1 MYGLSVRK
9 MTKGRDRQQDWP
21 FMKQANYDANRQAET
36 LLCSF
41 DARST
46 FSVAGV
52 AIVLAFTLFAKECLA
67 ADSRLAVIN
76 AGVSSAEDAPFAP
89 ADYRFLPGDYVYFTF
104 EIAGFSVHS
113 EERDEIRKI
122 SLQYEV
128 AIEDKEFRPLA
139 APISGEIKTDLS
151 PEDKNWVPKRR
162 ASFLLP
168 SFLAA
173 GSFQIRVTVKDRF
186 SDSTASKII
195 PFAIGGMHV
204 DPATS
209 ITVENF
215 RFLRSEND
223 TEPLSVP
230 AYSPGDTV
238 FARFEMTGFRIGD
251 ENRHHVA
258 YGITVSG
265 PDGKAFIND
274 PVAAD
279 LDATSF
285 YPAQYIPGNIT
296 LNIDKNSHRGQ
307 YVVLLKVRDLLSN
320 QELEKKAVFS
330 IE

>member
-1 MYGLSVRK
+1 
-9 MTKGRDRQQDWP
+9 MTKRRDRQQGWP
-21 FMKQANYDANRQAET
+21 FMKQANYSTKLQIQAPFWN
-36 LLCSF
+36 F

-46 FSVAGV
+46 LSVACIAIVV
-52 AIVLAFTLFAKECLA
+52 AIAQLFAQVGLA

-76 AGVSSAEDAPFAP
+76 AGISSAEDAPFAP
-89 ADYRFLPGDYVYFTF
+89 ADYRFLPGDYLYFTF
-104 EIAGFSVHS
+104 EIAGFSIHS
-113 EERDEIRKI
+113 EERDEVRKI

-128 AIEDKEFRPLA
+128 AIEDKESRPLA
-139 APISGEIKTDLS
+139 APISDEIKTDLS

-173 GSFQIRVTVKDRF
+173 GPFQIRVTVKDRF
-186 SDSTASKII
+186 GNSTASKII
-195 PFAIGGMHV
+195 PFSIGGMHV
-204 DPATS
+204 DPAPS

-238 FARFEMTGFRIGD
+238 FARFEMTGFQTGD

-258 YGITVSG
+258 YGVIVLG
-265 PDGKAFIND
+265 PDGKSFIND
-274 PVAAD
+274 PQAAD

-296 LNIDKNSHRGQ
+296 LKIDKNSHPGQ
-307 YVVLLKVRDLLSN
+307 YVVLLKVRDVLSN

>member
-1 MYGLSVRK
+1 
-9 MTKGRDRQQDWP
+9 MTKGRDRQQHWQI
-21 FMKQANYDANRQAET
+21 MKQANYSSKLQIQTPFWN
-36 LLCSF
+36 F
-41 DARST
+41 DAPST
-46 FSVAGV
+46 LSVASIAILV
-52 AIVLAFTLFAKECLA
+52 AVTPLFAQAALA

-76 AGVSSAEDAPFAP
+76 AGISSTEDAPFAP
-89 ADYRFLPGDYVYFTF
+89 SDYRFLPGDYLYFTF

-113 EERDEIRKI
+113 EEREEIRKI

-128 AIEDKEFRPLA
+128 AIEDKESRPLA
-139 APISGEIKTDLS
+139 ASVSGEIKTDLS

-168 SFLAA
+168 PFLAA
-173 GSFQIRVTVKDRF
+173 GTFQIRVTAKDLF
-186 SDSTASKII
+186 GNSTASKSV
-195 PFAIGGMHV
+195 PFSIGGMHV
-204 DPATS
+204 DPTPS
-209 ITVENF
+209 IAVENF

-230 AYSPGDTV
+230 AYGPGDTV

-258 YGITVSG
+258 YGVTVFG

-274 PVAAD
+274 PQAAD

-296 LNIDKNSHRGQ
+296 LSIDKNSHRGQ

-320 QELEKKAVFS
+320 QELEKKEIFS